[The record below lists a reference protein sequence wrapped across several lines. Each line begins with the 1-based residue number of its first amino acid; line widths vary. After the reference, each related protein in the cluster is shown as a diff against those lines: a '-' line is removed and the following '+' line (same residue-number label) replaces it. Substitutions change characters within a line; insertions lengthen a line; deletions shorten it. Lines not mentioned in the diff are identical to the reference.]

1 MRYFITK
8 SKTPLE
14 WSILFLIGLSFSYIF
29 YHFFIYNYYK
39 LILILSSSIV
49 ADIFDMKV
57 LNSIDYLQSIKLVS
71 NSTMQ
76 NISTHEISRV
86 GIEFIKMDID
96 KIFDIFTKTPL
107 ILTFILLFAKNI
119 KTFLISL
126 SIMITIQVLS
136 TVIIMTDIIL
146 FTSFTSLKLMNYF
159 QMFGITQFVVELLD
173 FMALLSKAYIP
184 IFIPLVIAYGLWESE
199 AHSFKIVVEEE
210 KKVDKILLPILG
222 LLRDTK

>member
-29 YHFFIYNYYK
+29 YHFFIYHYYEI
-39 LILILSSSIV
+39 ILILSSSIV
-49 ADIFDMKV
+49 AEMFDMKV
-57 LNSIDYLQSIKLVS
+57 LNSIDYLQNIQLIS

-119 KTFLISL
+119 KTVLISL
-126 SIMITIQVLS
+126 SVMVTIQVLS
-136 TVIIMTDIIL
+136 TVIIMTDIML

-159 QMFGITQFVVELLD
+159 QMFGITQFFVEIIN
-173 FMALLSKAYIP
+173 FIALLFKVYIP
-184 IFIPLVIAYGLWESE
+184 IFVPLVIAYGLWESE
-199 AHSFKIVVEEE
+199 SHNFKIVFEE
-210 KKVDKILLPILG
+210 KKVDKALSPILG